1 MAALSGKGQLSVH
14 ARNEERRGRGRAVK
28 RESQERNV
36 VGDTY
41 VKERKRP
48 ETTK

>member
-1 MAALSGKGQLSVH
+1 MAALSGKGQVSVH
-14 ARNEERRGRGRAVK
+14 ARNEKRGRGRAVK

-36 VGDTY
+36 VGDTD